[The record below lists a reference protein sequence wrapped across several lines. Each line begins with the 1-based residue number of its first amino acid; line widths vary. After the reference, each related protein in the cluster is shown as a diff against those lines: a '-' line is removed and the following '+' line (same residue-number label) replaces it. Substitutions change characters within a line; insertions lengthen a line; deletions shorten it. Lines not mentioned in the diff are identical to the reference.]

1 MRAVL
6 CGYYGMGNGGD
17 EALLASLL
25 QMTPSQ
31 VTPLVL
37 SGNPE
42 ETRRRYGVAACPR
55 KSAVA
60 VLAALKQSDIFI
72 WGGGSLMQD
81 ATSALNP
88 FYYGGLMGMAQGMG
102 LKTIAWAQGIGPLQ
116 RRRSRWLAQRALKGC
131 MAVSVRDRASAQLLA
146 DWDIPHWLAPD
157 PVWALQSEPVPG
169 LWDLPAPRVAVALR
183 AHRWLTA
190 ERLEILTQALVD
202 FQKATQTCILL
213 LPFQPKVD
221 LAIAQTIQPQLP
233 GPNKLYCLTDPKQ
246 LKGVFSGVEMVIGMR
261 FHALVMGAA
270 EGCRCFGLSYDP
282 KVSQLMKD
290 LTLPGWNL
298 NPAESAHS
306 SEDPAIQ
313 PFPNASLAI
322 SQRWI
327 DYYANGE
334 PLSKDQIYSLVDRAS
349 MHQELLKEAFAKL
362 KG

>member
-25 QMTPSQ
+25 QMLPSQ

-42 ETRRRYGVAACPR
+42 ETRRRYGVEACPR

-60 VLAALKQSDIFI
+60 VLAALKQSDVFI

-88 FYYGGLMGMAQGMG
+88 FYYGGLMGLAQGMG

-116 RRRSRWLAQRALKGC
+116 RRQSRWLAKRALKGC
-131 MAVSVRDRASAQLLA
+131 AAVSVRDRASAELLA
-146 DWDIPHWLAPD
+146 GWRIPNWLAPD
-157 PVWALQSEPVPG
+157 PVWALQSEPVSG
-169 LWDLPAPRVAVALR
+169 LWDLHAPRVAVALR

-190 ERLEILTQALVD
+190 ERLERLTQALIN
-202 FQKATQTCILL
+202 FQKATQTCLLL

-221 LAIAQTIQPQLP
+221 LAIAQSIQSQLP
-233 GPNKLYCLTDPKQ
+233 GPNKLFCLADPKQ
-246 LKGVFSGVEMVIGMR
+246 LKGVFRGVEMVIGMR

-282 KVSQLMKD
+282 KVSQLIRD
-290 LTLPGWNL
+290 LTLPGWDL
-298 NPAESAHS
+298 NPMGPVD
-306 SEDPAIQ
+306 SEDTPVP
-313 PFPNASLAI
+313 PFPDDSRAI

-327 DYYANGE
+327 EYYANGD
-334 PLSKDQIYSLVDRAS
+334 PLSNNQVHSLVDRAL
-349 MHQELLKEAFAKL
+349 MHQELLKETFAKL
-362 KG
+362 ER